1 MLAQEGVSYGIVN
14 LFNHQINTP
23 ETRLFFM
30 TTKLETR
37 LYKLRHIDMIGDIFE
52 EHCCL
57 LSKEVLDNVFARDFL
72 KMKEI
77 PFFDKGKHY
86 KRQYE
91 WVFRGDV
98 VKLLIGVQGEYGIVG
113 AMVYINYSRLRYEP
127 YVAIVNRSDVFEN
140 VDEVADMVG
149 RALNWVYKG
158 AGIVLYLEPW
168 IPAEREM
175 IEWGRDCN
183 EAHNLAMLNGKMHI
197 DENLDLETC
206 VKRIIKKH
214 TKKRGGS
221 PPKVENTKKKK
232 FVSALYDKKKLEKV
246 VALINELMEGAIET
260 QDKIMPFRAAI
271 VAGISRRAT
280 WAEVQ
285 EGFGLDDKY
294 FSSYYRLTR
303 TDNTTYSEYPGF
315 MEIVARFKA
324 L

>member
-1 MLAQEGVSYGIVN
+1 MVEG
-14 LFNHQINTP
+14 
-23 ETRLFFM
+23 
-30 TTKLETR
+30 
-37 LYKLRHIDMIGDIFE
+37 
-52 EHCCL
+52 
-57 LSKEVLDNVFARDFL
+57 
-72 KMKEI
+72 
-77 PFFDKGKHY
+77 
-86 KRQYE
+86 
-91 WVFRGDV
+91 
-98 VKLLIGVQGEYGIVG
+98 
-113 AMVYINYSRLRYEP
+113 
-127 YVAIVNRSDVFEN
+127 
-140 VDEVADMVG
+140 
-149 RALNWVYKG
+149 ALNWVYKDS
-158 AGIVLYLEPW
+158 GITLCLEPW
-168 IPAEREM
+168 IPAEGEV
-175 IEWGRDCN
+175 IQWGRDCN

-197 DENLDLETC
+197 DENWDLETC

-214 TKKRGGS
+214 TKKRGVS

-280 WAEVQ
+280 WAEIQ

-303 TDNTTYSEYPGF
+303 NDNTTYSEYPGF

>member
-1 MLAQEGVSYGIVN
+1 MNKIV
-14 LFNHQINTP
+14 
-23 ETRLFFM
+23 
-30 TTKLETR
+30 TKLF
-37 LYKLRHIDMIGDIFE
+37 KLRHVHMVGDIFE

-57 LSKEVLDNVFARDFL
+57 LGKEVLDNVFARDFL
-72 KMKEI
+72 RKKEI
-77 PFFDKGKHY
+77 PFTYKGKRY

-113 AMVYINYSRLRYEP
+113 AMVYINYSKLRYEP
-127 YVAIVNRSDVFEN
+127 YVAIVDRSDVFGSID
-140 VDEVADMVG
+140 VVADMVEG
-149 RALNWVYKG
+149 ALNWVYKDS
-158 AGIVLYLEPW
+158 GITLCLEPW
-168 IPAEREM
+168 IPAEGEV
-175 IEWGRDCN
+175 IQWGRDCN

-197 DENLDLETC
+197 DENWDLETC

-214 TKKRGGS
+214 TNKRGVS

>member
-1 MLAQEGVSYGIVN
+1 
-14 LFNHQINTP
+14 
-23 ETRLFFM
+23 M

-37 LYKLRHIDMIGDIFE
+37 LYKLRHVHMVGDIFE
-52 EHCCL
+52 EHL
-57 LSKEVLDNVFARDFL
+57 LGKEVLDNVFARDFL
-72 KMKEI
+72 RKKEI
-77 PFFDKGKHY
+77 PFTYKGKRY

-91 WVFRGDV
+91 WIFRGDV
-98 VKLLIGVQGEYGIVG
+98 AKIVIGVNGEYGIVG
-113 AMVYINYSRLRYEP
+113 AMVYINYSKLRYEP
-127 YVAIVNRSDVFEN
+127 YVAIVDRSDVFGSID
-140 VDEVADMVG
+140 VVADMVEG
-149 RALNWVYKG
+149 ALNWVYKDS
-158 AGIVLYLEPW
+158 GITLRLEPW
-168 IPAEREM
+168 IPAEGEV
-175 IEWGRDCN
+175 IQWGRDCN

-197 DENLDLETC
+197 DENWDLETC

-214 TKKRGGS
+214 TKKRGVS

-303 TDNTTYSEYPGF
+303 KDNTTYSEYPGF

>member
-1 MLAQEGVSYGIVN
+1 MDQIV
-14 LFNHQINTP
+14 
-23 ETRLFFM
+23 
-30 TTKLETR
+30 TKLF
-37 LYKLRHIDMIGDIFE
+37 KLRHVHMVGDIFE

-57 LSKEVLDNVFARDFL
+57 LGKEVLDNVFARDFL
-72 KMKEI
+72 RKKEI
-77 PFFDKGKHY
+77 PFTYKGKRY

-113 AMVYINYSRLRYEP
+113 AMVYINYSKLRKD
-127 YVAIVNRSDVFEN
+127 S
-140 VDEVADMVG
+140 
-149 RALNWVYKG
+149 
-158 AGIVLYLEPW
+158 GITLRLEPW
-168 IPAEREM
+168 IPAEGEV
-175 IEWGRDCN
+175 IQWGRDCN

-197 DENLDLETC
+197 DENWDLETC

-214 TKKRGGS
+214 TKKRGVS

-303 TDNTTYSEYPGF
+303 KDNTTYSEYPGF